1 MICPCTPSPPR
12 RRCRWATPAR
22 TGGCARAESRGRG
35 CCSIPSRRTGLGAL
49 GLDHLLAAYGHRP
62 HQHWLAATRAPEEV
76 GDDEMDALLVALLLV
91 CLFQTANIPHNR
103 PASKGLRP
111 LAKAAERLTAWV
123 GNPAACGGLKPFSVR
138 IATTAQTSIVRKS
151 MPSSALR
158 ANGATC
164 GLFRMWA
171 FMVELLRG
179 GMAVRRPHALA

>member
-76 GDDEMDALLVALLLV
+76 GDDEMDALLVALLVALLLV

-103 PASKGLRP
+103 PAGKGLRP

-138 IATTAQTSIVRKS
+138 IATTAQTRIVSRS

-158 ANGATC
+158 ANGAPS
-164 GLFRMWA
+164 GLFRM
-171 FMVELLRG
+171 
-179 GMAVRRPHALA
+179 